1 VNVAAAAKPHERSE
15 LIMDFDSSVKLA
27 IYRHFASRGRAPSLQ
42 EVAAEV
48 NSDANTVRVA
58 YGRLRTQRVLFLEPD
73 GESIRMAPPF
83 SGVPTQHRVLAG
95 GQEYIANC
103 AWDALGILA
112 ALRKPG
118 TVVSACAQSGEPLRL
133 QVGLDGPEPSD
144 WIFHCLVQASQWWKD
159 LVFT

>member
-1 VNVAAAAKPHERSE
+1 MTDAN
-15 LIMDFDSSVKLA
+15 MDLDTTVKLA
-27 IYRHFASRGRAPSLQ
+27 IYRYFASKGRAPSLQ
-42 EVAAEV
+42 EVAAQV
-48 NSDANTVRVA
+48 DSDTNTVRA
-58 YGRLRTQRVLFLEPD
+58 TYARLRTQRVLFLEPD

-95 GQEYIANC
+95 GREYIANC

-112 ALRKPG
+112 ALHEPG
-118 TVVSACAQSGEPLRL
+118 TVVSACGQSGEPLRL

-144 WIFHCLVQASQWWKD
+144 WIFHCLVPASRWWND